1 MSFFFNLKAQGVSI
15 AGKIADLSGEEALI
29 GASVI
34 LRNSTDSTQIKGTVT
49 DMDGHYLL
57 SNIPM
62 GNYWMEV
69 AFMGYKTLKRTLS
82 VNDKEIKNFNFF
94 LQEDAQ
100 VLKAVEIEAV
110 LPRMVLRGDTVQLN
124 ADAFKVNT
132 DADIGDLVTKMPGV
146 FIRDGKLQA
155 QGEQVKKV
163 LVDGKEFFGDDA
175 MMAMKNLPA
184 NIVDKIQIYDNLS
197 EQAQFTGFNDGN
209 TEKVVNIITKEEVKD
224 GMFGRAYLGYG
235 WHHRYSAGGNWN
247 YFNNSRRISVL
258 GLSNN
263 VNIQNFNNE
272 DLVGVALSTKSKP
285 RANQNRGGGMSGK
298 GGFGD
303 NNVSNFL
310 TSGSGG
316 INWTNGIGA
325 NYVEEWNK
333 NVKLSAD
340 YFFNHTNN
348 ENNSWLDRQYLAE
361 DFSQNYSQTVEQISH
376 NYQHRFNAKLDY
388 DIDEKKSLTFRPNFT
403 FQNNQQSSIGSA
415 LTQIINGNILAKSE
429 NDNAINNKA
438 YNISNSLLYKHK
450 LAKQGRTFSIR
461 LESKLNNKL
470 LDNYLIAQNIFSE
483 NLDSIIFQNQWTDG
497 LSKTSTF
504 GSEMSYT
511 EPIGEKSQLKIEYSP
526 GYSHATS
533 DRYTYFYDEQT
544 HDYALVHLNLSNVFT
559 TINWVQRTGLS
570 YRLKTEKLN
579 FNIGMNYQYS
589 SLLSDKLLP
598 IVLSVDKRYHNFLP
612 TAQMGYK
619 FSKNNNL
626 SLFYRTYV
634 RSPNVSQLQDVV
646 DNTNPLILS
655 SGNKDLNQQYSHTI
669 GMRWR
674 FAQPMKGRSAFAM
687 ISSSLNNQ
695 YITNATLL
703 ATRDTM
709 IGDNISLPVGGQWTR
724 PVNVN
729 GNWSLNSVIN
739 FGTPLLF
746 MKSNLN
752 LFSGLNFYKIP
763 NYINSSL
770 YFNNSFNFN
779 SGIVVGSNISEKI
792 DFRGSYTSNYNIVKY
807 SQNASTNNNFYSGLV
822 NIALNFLPWKGW
834 VYSTDFSYMHYAGL
848 GKAYNSNYALWN
860 MTLGYKFLKNKNAEL
875 NLQVFDI
882 LGKNNS
888 ISRTITE
895 TFVEDSKVNVLGRYF
910 LVQFSYKFNKY
921 KVLDK
926 MN

>member
-1 MSFFFNLKAQGVSI
+1 M
-15 AGKIADLSGEEALI
+15 SGEEALT

-34 LRNSTDSTQIKGTVT
+34 LKNSTDSTQIIGTVA

-69 AFMGYKTLKRTLS
+69 AFMGYKTLKRELS
-82 VNDKEIKNFNFF
+82 VNDKEINNFNFF

-100 VLKAVEIEAV
+100 VLKAVEIVAV
-110 LPRMVLRGDTVQLN
+110 LPRMVLRDDTVQLN
-124 ADAFKVNT
+124 ADAFKVNA

-272 DLVGVALSTKSKP
+272 DLVGVALSTQKKP
-285 RANQNRGGGMSGK
+285 
-298 GGFGD
+298 
-303 NNVSNFL
+303 NVKK
-310 TSGSGG
+310 GSGG
-316 INWTNGIGA
+316 SRDNHLGDFLTNGHGGVNSTNGIGV
-325 NYVEEWNK
+325 NYIEEWNK
-333 NVKLSAD
+333 NVKLSAN
-340 YFFNHTNN
+340 YFFNHTKN
-348 ENNSWLDRQYLAE
+348 ENNSWIDRQYLTE
-361 DFSQNYSQTVEQISH
+361 DKAQKYSQNGEQQSF
-376 NYQHRFNAKLDY
+376 NFQHRFNAKLDY
-388 DIDEKKSLTFRPNFT
+388 DIDDKKSITYRPNFN
-403 FQNNQQSSIGSA
+403 FQKNSTTSLASA
-415 LTQIINGNILAKSE
+415 LNQLVSGEFLAQSNNE
-429 NDNAINNKA
+429 NNLDANA
-438 YNISNSLLYKHK
+438 YNISNSILYKHK
-450 LAKQGRTFSIR
+450 LAVQGRTFSVR
-461 LESKLNNKL
+461 LESKINHKMN
-470 LDNYLIAQNIFSE
+470 DNYLWAKNIFSE
-483 NLDSIIFQNQWTDG
+483 DIDSVIIQNQSTDG
-497 LSKTSTF
+497 LSKTMAWETEF
-504 GSEMSYT
+504 NYT
-511 EPIGEKSQLKIEYSP
+511 EPISEKSQLKLEYSP
-526 GYSHATS
+526 GYLSSIS
-533 DRYTYFYDEQT
+533 DKYTYLYNEQT
-544 HDYALVHLNLSNVFT
+544 NEYAIVDTNLSNVFK
-559 TINWVQRTGLS
+559 TINWYQRAGIS
-570 YRLKTEKLN
+570 YRFKTEKIN
-579 FNIGMNYQYS
+579 FNMGMNYQFT
-589 SLLSDKLLP
+589 SLLSDKSFP
-598 IVLSVDKRYHNFLP
+598 INIAIEKKYNNFLP
-612 TAQMGYK
+612 TAQIGYK
-619 FSKNNNL
+619 FSRNNNL
-626 SLFYRTYV
+626 NLFYKTFV

-655 SGNKDLNQQYSHTI
+655 SGNKDLNQQYTHTI
-669 GMRWR
+669 GLRWR
-674 FAQPMKGRSAFAM
+674 YAQPLKGYSAFAM

-695 YITNATLL
+695 FITNATLL
-703 ATRDTM
+703 AKKDT
-709 IGDNISLPVGGQWTR
+709 IIADNIFLPAGGQWTR
-724 PVNVN
+724 PINANGSWSVN
-729 GNWSLNSVIN
+729 SIIN
-739 FGTPLLF
+739 FGTPILF
-746 MKSNLN
+746 LKSNLN
-752 LFSGLNFYKIP
+752 LFSGFNFLKTP
-763 NYINSSL
+763 NFVNENL
-770 YFNNSFNFN
+770 YFNHSYSFN
-779 SGIVVGSNISEKI
+779 SGLVLGSNISEKI

-807 SQNASTNNNFYSGLV
+807 SQNTSTNNNFYSGLV
-822 NIALNFLPWKGW
+822 NITLNFLPWKGW

-860 MTLGYKFLKNKNAEL
+860 MALGYKFLKNKNAEL